1 MPGRPRILHIFST
14 FDHGGAEARTVSLIN
29 HWGNRI
35 NHAIW
40 AGVPKAI
47 GARAAIDP
55 EIDVTFPEQEAT
67 LVLGPAQLTRYY
79 RIARMLRG
87 YNLILTYSWGAM
99 DVVMAHRIFARR
111 LHLPPLIHHED
122 GYTESEPGFENWRR
136 HFFRRMALQSA
147 HALVVPSQMLVSIAR
162 AKWHVRANKIRRI
175 ANGIDVAA
183 FHRKADP
190 KAIPGFIKRPGS
202 IVVGTVA
209 GLREVKNLPKLVR
222 AVAVTELDLEL
233 VIVGEGPERDV
244 ILSEAKR
251 CGIADRVHLSGFLN
265 NPASFIG
272 LFDIFALSSD
282 SEQYP
287 LAVVEAMAAG
297 LPVVSTDVGDLRQM
311 LSEQNLPF
319 LIDCNEEAKLA
330 TAIAR
335 LATDPALRKRL
346 GKDNR
351 DQADRFGQKAT
362 MIAAY
367 EQLYGS
373 AMQGRNPWRAE
384 RG

>member
-1 MPGRPRILHIFST
+1 M
-14 FDHGGAEARTVSLIN
+14 
-29 HWGNRI
+29 
-35 NHAIW
+35 
-40 AGVPKAI
+40 
-47 GARAAIDP
+47 
-55 EIDVTFPEQEAT
+55 
-67 LVLGPAQLTRYY
+67 
-79 RIARMLRG
+79 
-87 YNLILTYSWGAM
+87 
-99 DVVMAHRIFARR
+99 
-111 LHLPPLIHHED
+111 
-122 GYTESEPGFENWRR
+122 
-136 HFFRRMALQSA
+136 
-147 HALVVPSQMLVSIAR
+147 
-162 AKWHVRANKIRRI
+162 
-175 ANGIDVAA
+175 
-183 FHRKADP
+183 
-190 KAIPGFIKRPGS
+190 
-202 IVVGTVA
+202 
-209 GLREVKNLPKLVR
+209 R
-222 AVAVTELDLEL
+222 AVAVTGVHRKS